1 MATTA
6 TAPRTNGRR
15 ADERSRPVPSAAATR
30 RHRQAPLVALGV
42 LLVLGCALAFA
53 DASVHLGSREQV
65 LVVAQPVSAGQVLT
79 SGDLRTARVS
89 TGSGLDV
96 VPVDQEA
103 TVLGR
108 RVAVPLVAG
117 SLLTA
122 TEVGSAPAVG
132 SGSDVV
138 AVGLKAGA
146 YPPEVAPGG
155 RVQVVPVASGSSG
168 TNSSERGERQPDQ
181 CHRLG
186 GHRRPSRLGRA
197 DGVLASGFGEQLR
210 RSRGVGGG
218 RSGEPGRGRWLR
230 WPRWRSAR
238 SARAG

>member
-1 MATTA
+1 M
-6 TAPRTNGRR
+6 
-15 ADERSRPVPSAAATR
+15 
-30 RHRQAPLVALGV
+30 ALGV

-79 SGDLRTARVS
+79 SGDLRAVRVS

-146 YPPEVAPGG
+146 YPPEVAPGD

-168 TNSSERGERQPDQ
+168 TSTASVASGSPIN
-181 CHRLG
+181 
-186 GHRRPSRLGRA
+186 A
-197 DGVLASGFGEQLR
+197 TVLAVTVAPADSDEPTVFSLQVAASDADEVAALAAAGQASLVE
-210 RSRGVGGG
+210 VG
-218 RSGEPGRGRWLR
+218 
-230 WPRWRSAR
+230 A
-238 SARAG
+238 